1 MLLPRHLLCI
11 VMALTGKVAIG
22 EIAIGDNGADSPSLQ
37 TPAISIATTPSGKRV
52 LIDDELFAEYL
63 TDTGRQPAVWPINGP
78 IGIAMTRSWP
88 LGPRQ
93 PTEEID
99 HPHHE
104 SLWFSHGGVNG
115 HDFWAVAKDKPKT
128 HIVHKAFLRTEVGA
142 DSATI
147 ETANDWT
154 AGGETIIADTRRLT
168 FGLLGETADS
178 PRYIDF
184 QIKLIAS
191 EGPATFADT
200 KEGAFGVRV
209 SGPLTVDTKLSSG
222 LKGKIRNSRGE
233 TNDKAWG
240 KPAEWVDYSG
250 PLTTSCDEKPPTGGI
265 IIMSHPDS
273 FRPVCRWHVRT
284 YGLFAANPF
293 GGVKDFPQGEPAQGA
308 VTLDEGNTLT
318 LNYRVVFYAG
328 SVEADTIRQW
338 FDAFAGTTAD

>member
-1 MLLPRHLLCI
+1 MLLPRLLLCI
-11 VMALTGKVAIG
+11 VMASIG
-22 EIAIGDNGADSPSLQ
+22 NFASANDGAVSPSLQ
-37 TPAISIATTPSGKRV
+37 TPAISIETTPSGKRV

-128 HIVHKAFLRTEVGA
+128 HILHKAFLRTEVGD

-154 AGGETIIADTRRLT
+154 SGGKTIITDTRRLT
-168 FGLLGETADS
+168 FGLLGEAADS

-200 KEGAFGVRV
+200 KEGTLGVRV
-209 SGPLTVDTKLSSG
+209 SGPLTVDTKLG
-222 LKGKIRNSRGE
+222 AKIRNSRGE
-233 TNDKAWG
+233 TDDKAWG
-240 KPAEWVDYSG
+240 RPAEWVDYAG
-250 PLTTSCDEKPPTGGI
+250 PLTATYDANGPKGGVV
-265 IIMSHPDS
+265 IMSHPES

-293 GGVKDFPQGEPAQGA
+293 GGGKDFPKGEPAQGA
-308 VTLDEGNTLT
+308 VTLKEGDTLN
-318 LNYRVVFYAG
+318 LNYRIVFYAG
-328 SVEADTIRQW
+328 AVEADTISQW
-338 FDAFAGTTAD
+338 FAAFAGTTAN

>member
-1 MLLPRHLLCI
+1 MLLPRILLCI
-11 VMALTGKVAIG
+11 VMASIGKVAIG
-22 EIAIGDNGADSPSLQ
+22 EVAIAHDGADSTSLQ
-37 TPAISIATTPSGKRV
+37 TPAISIETTPSGKRV
-52 LIDDELFAEYL
+52 LIHDELFAEYL

-128 HIVHKAFLRTEVGA
+128 HIVHKAFLRTEVGDDA
-142 DSATI
+142 ATI

-154 AGGETIIADTRRLT
+154 AGGETIITDTRRLK
-168 FGLLGETADS
+168 FGLLGDAANS

-200 KEGAFGVRV
+200 KEGTFGVRV
-209 SGPLTVDTKLSSG
+209 SGPLTVDAKLG
-222 LKGKIRNSRGE
+222 AKIRNSRGE
-233 TNDKAWG
+233 SDDKAWG
-240 KPAEWVDYSG
+240 KPAEWVDYAG
-250 PLTTSCDEKPPTGGI
+250 PLTASGDAKRPTGGVV
-265 IIMSHPDS
+265 IMSHPES

-308 VTLDEGNTLT
+308 VTLDEGDTLT

-328 SVEADTIRQW
+328 AVEADTIDLW
-338 FDAFAGTTAD
+338 FDAFAGTTAN

>member
-1 MLLPRHLLCI
+1 MLLPRLLLCI
-11 VMALTGKVAIG
+11 VMASIGTVARG
-22 EIAIGDNGADSPSLQ
+22 DDAIAHDGADSASLT
-37 TPAISIATTPSGKRV
+37 TPAISVETTPVGKRV

-78 IGIAMTRSWP
+78 SGIAMTRSWP
-88 LGPRQ
+88 LGPQQ

-115 HDFWAVAKDKPKT
+115 HDFWAVAKDGPKT
-128 HIVHKAFLRTEVGA
+128 HIVHKAFLRTQVGA

-147 ETANDWT
+147 ETANDWN
-154 AGGETIIADTRRLT
+154 AGGETIITDTRRLT
-168 FGLLGETADS
+168 FGVLGDAANS
-178 PRYIDF
+178 PRYIDY

-200 KEGAFGVRV
+200 KEGTFGVRV
-209 SGPLTVDTKLSSG
+209 SGPLTVDAKLG
-222 LKGKIRNSRGE
+222 AKIRNSRGE
-233 TNDKAWG
+233 SDNDAWG

-250 PLTTSCDEKPPTGGI
+250 PLTATDDAKRPTGGVV
-265 IIMSHPDS
+265 IMSHPDS

-293 GGVKDFPQGEPAQGA
+293 GDKDFPKSEPAQGA
-308 VTLDEGNTLT
+308 VTLDEGDTLT

-328 SVEADTIRQW
+328 AVEADTISQW
-338 FDAFAGTTAD
+338 FDAFAGTTSN